1 MKKRFLLLVLLFVC
15 LFALCAHAVSIRF
28 EGEDEARLGG
38 YMVVGESY
46 KLYVDGYDSPDT
58 VTFITP
64 DPEHLQITDGNLVTV
79 LMRDSDP
86 DFMYRIRAK
95 DSVTGAIIV
104 DRAVKLLT
112 KADSMSVNAEEVIL
126 YPGETFTIV
135 PTHTP
140 SDSTNRLLYLSD
152 SEYFTVN
159 TSGEI
164 TAQAVGTGTVRVLS
178 KINRLFAD
186 DDPRVLEK
194 DVTVHVHEHAWS
206 DAWTAS
212 DDYHYHACT
221 AEFCKMTD
229 ISEMPGYAAHTY
241 ENDVCTVC
249 GERKPVRDIDGDG
262 VYDIQTAEDFLSFAE
277 KVNAGETTVGAKLMN
292 DIDFTG
298 KTLIP
303 VGTVAHPY
311 AGTFDGKNYTIRGID
326 CNVTS
331 DNFGLFGVLY
341 GTVCN
346 LKAEGTIRITG
357 NATYV
362 GGVVGRAK
370 SNLTEDGAVLQNI
383 VSSVNITGGGVGV
396 HVGGVLGSSEG
407 LDGMVL
413 LEKCLY
419 GGKIELPNSRNSIGG
434 VMGYANDGVVIYRC
448 GFTGS
453 VSVKETGYP
462 GGILGYVN
470 NENFGG
476 LMYSF
481 SAGTADGMIV
491 GDAKK
496 CGYGIGGNTYSAGQ
510 KLFGRASDE
519 AAMYAAYNTE
529 IADWTS
535 GEAVYLM
542 NDGITSGDV
551 RWRQTL
557 STDPYPNFD
566 GEIVY
571 RTSRNSYSNTRPDA
585 FVLIEPDYG
594 SGFLMANVRHIKT
607 GYILAIAYYKDGR
620 LQKVS
625 FEKQQPPLEGVT
637 VGTRLDYGDADEIRV
652 MLFDYNLLTLK
663 PLCISDVYRPEQK

>member
-1 MKKRFLLLVLLFVC
+1 MKKRFLPLVFALFC

-38 YMVVGESY
+38 HMVVGESY
-46 KLYVDGYDSPDT
+46 RLYVEGYDSPDT
-58 VTFITP
+58 VTFLTP
-64 DPEHLQITDGNLVTV
+64 DSEYLKITDGNLVTV
-79 LMRDSDP
+79 LTRNSDP
-86 DFMYRIRAK
+86 DSIYRIRAR

-104 DRAVKLLT
+104 DRWVKLLK

-140 SDSTNRLLYLSD
+140 SDSTNRLSYLSD
-152 SEYFTVN
+152 SDSFTVS

-178 KINRLFAD
+178 KINSLFEN
-186 DDPRVLEK
+186 DDPRVLEQ

-206 DAWTAS
+206 YDWTAT

-221 AEFCKMTD
+221 AEYCKITD
-229 ISEMPGYAAHTY
+229 ISEMPGYAAHTF

-249 GERKPVRDIDGDG
+249 GAKKTVRDIDGDG
-262 VYDIQTAEDFLSFAE
+262 LYDIQTANDLLSFAE
-277 KVNAGETTVGAKLMN
+277 KVNTGETTANAKLMN
-292 DIDFTG
+292 DIDLTG

-303 VGTVAHPY
+303 IGTAAKPY
-311 AGTFDGKNYTIRGID
+311 AGTFDGKGYTSRGID
-326 CNVTS
+326 CEATS

-346 LKAEGTIRITG
+346 VKAEGEICITG
-357 NATYV
+357 NVTYV
-362 GGVVGRAK
+362 GGVVAHAK
-370 SNLTEDGAVLQNI
+370 STLTDDGAVLQNI
-383 VSSVNITGGGVGV
+383 VSNVNITGSGVGV

-407 LDGMVL
+407 LEGEVF

-434 VMGYANDGVVIYRC
+434 VMGYANDGVVIYCC

-481 SAGTADGMIV
+481 SAGTSTGGMIV

-496 CGYGIGGNTYSAGQ
+496 CGYGIGGNTYTAGK

-519 AAMYAAYNTE
+519 ANMYSAYNME
-529 IADWTS
+529 IADWSS
-535 GEAVYLM
+535 GEATYLM
-542 NDGITSGDV
+542 NDGITSADV

-557 STDPYPNFD
+557 GTDPYPCFD

-585 FVLIEPDYG
+585 FVLIEADY
-594 SGFLMANVRHIKT
+594 SGVLLANVRYIKT
-607 GYILAIAYYKDGR
+607 SFTLAIAYYKDGR

-637 VGTRLDYGDADEIRV
+637 SGTVLDYGDADEIRV
-652 MLFDYNLLTLK
+652 MLFDYNLNSLK

>member
-1 MKKRFLLLVLLFVC
+1 MKKRFLPLTFILVC

-58 VTFITP
+58 VTFLTP
-64 DPEHLQITDGNLVTV
+64 DSKHLKIDGNLVTV

-86 DFMYRIRAK
+86 DFMYRIRAR

-135 PTHTP
+135 PMHTP

-194 DVTVHVHEHAWS
+194 DVTVHVHEHVWS

-311 AGTFDGKNYTIRGID
+311 AGTFDGKGYTIRGID

-370 SNLTEDGAVLQNI
+370 STLTEDGAVLQNI

-419 GGKIELPNSRNSIGG
+419 GGKIELPNSRSSIGG

-496 CGYGIGGNTYSAGQ
+496 CGYGIGGNTYTAGQ

-519 AAMYAAYNTE
+519 AAIYAAYNTE
-529 IADWTS
+529 IADWSS
-535 GEAVYLM
+535 GEATYLM
-542 NDGITSGDV
+542 NDGMTSSGDV

-557 STDPYPNFD
+557 ETDPYPNFD

-585 FVLIEPDYG
+585 FVLIEPDY
-594 SGFLMANVRHIKT
+594 SGTLLANVRYIKT

-663 PLCISDVYRPEQK
+663 PLCISDVYRPEKK